1 MSSYAHTNGHGYQ
14 DDSSVAGSSKGQNA
28 ANGYSN
34 EPLTTVAEP
43 EYVTCPQKLSPF
55 YLLRF
60 IKIIELTVAVPCSHH
75 ARAALS
81 HGSRLVSHLYESGFQ
96 RGVSV
101 SRELLFDF
109 CVTKNYIL

>member
-1 MSSYAHTNGHGYQ
+1 MSSYAHTNGHNYQ

-34 EPLTTVAEP
+34 EQLTTVAEP
-43 EYVTCPQKLSPF
+43 EYVTCPPKILP
-55 YLLRF
+55 LRF
-60 IKIIELTVAVPCSHH
+60 IKIIELTATVLCSHH

-96 RGVSV
+96 RGVSI
-101 SRELLFDF
+101 SP
-109 CVTKNYIL
+109 